1 MAGSAGRVEGGGR
14 GGGKDR
20 GVAGR
25 AGPRWGEGVGRDCA
39 GGRGRC
45 RGSKNPVYKFFY
57 VSINKHLVFFFFA
70 RNNLKIF
77 CRKKFLQKY
86 FLSKVFKKPMKKKF
100 NQTPNISNHVRN

>member
-57 VSINKHLVFFFFA
+57 VSINKHLVFFFLPEII
-70 RNNLKIF
+70 LKFFVEKNSYKNIF
-77 CRKKFLQKY
+77 YQKFLR
-86 FLSKVFKKPMKKKF
+86 
-100 NQTPNISNHVRN
+100 NQ